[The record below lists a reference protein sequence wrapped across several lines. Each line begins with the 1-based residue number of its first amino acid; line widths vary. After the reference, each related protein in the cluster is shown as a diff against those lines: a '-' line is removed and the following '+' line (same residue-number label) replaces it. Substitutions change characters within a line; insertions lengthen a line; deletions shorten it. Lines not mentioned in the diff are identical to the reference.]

1 MKTVHTLS
9 ATEVITALTIDH
21 DSICEKKKLLINN
34 NDIPYDDRVS
44 TLNLYNAE
52 LTRIE
57 KETKELWETEC
68 TDNTQPEQ
76 FHL

>member
-1 MKTVHTLS
+1 MKTVHTLP

-21 DSICEKKKLLINN
+21 DSICNKKELLINN
-34 NDIPYDDRVS
+34 NNIPYAHRVS
-44 TLNLYNAE
+44 TLRYYNSE

-57 KETKELWETEC
+57 TEIKELWETEC

>member
-1 MKTVHTLS
+1 MKTVHVLP

-34 NDIPYDDRVS
+34 NNIPYDDRVS

-57 KETKELWETEC
+57 KEIKELWETEC